1 MFQESIH
8 CTHNLLLC
16 AAIGFLIFSVSTAKS
31 NCFMWHYYLSEN
43 RSCVCGSTLE
53 DVIVCDDTLG
63 VVGVLN
69 YYCLTSDG
77 DQSVVGNCPA
87 VNIHKER
94 LLSPLGRYKRY
105 FQLSLNRIATL
116 VVFSIVMEGCVVS
129 ANLTPPYMP
138 ILMT

>member
-1 MFQESIH
+1 M
-8 CTHNLLLC
+8 
-16 AAIGFLIFSVSTAKS
+16 
-31 NCFMWHYYLSEN
+31 
-43 RSCVCGSTLE
+43 CGSTLE
-53 DVIVCDDTLG
+53 DMIVYNDTLG

-77 DQSVVGNCPA
+77 DHSVVRNCPA

-105 FQLSLNRIATL
+105 FQLSLNGIATL
-116 VVFSIVMEGCVVS
+116 VVFSIVMEDCVVR
-129 ANLTPPYMP
+129 ANLAPPYMP